1 MNEKIEELQKKNLER
16 SGASKHYY
24 GDITRQLFVLMA
36 FIMLVSTP
44 FFHDR
49 LPISASVSIIG
60 VLVLAVVAGLTN
72 PKLRS
77 VIIFDFI
84 VSLFVFLIFGV
95 ESVSSY
101 QVSVDSYFYANLAL
115 SIIGLFA
122 LYFSSKTLRGK
133 FTS

>member
-115 SIIGLFA
+115 SIIALFA